1 MNSTRTATLS
11 LWVTLTCLV
20 GFGMF
25 VMKNQVQNLE
35 NELASINR
43 NIEEDVKTIHI
54 LKAEWSHLNNPS
66 RLRALATKHISLNQV
81 KAEQI
86 INYSALPFD
95 YEQGESGRRLLARKN
110 ISNQAERN
118 KELKRLATRFLQ
130 VESGS
135 FSQV

>member
-118 KELKRLATRFLQ
+118 KELERLVKAQR
-130 VESGS
+130 
-135 FSQV
+135 

>member
-110 ISNQAERN
+110 ISNQAECN
-118 KELKRLATRFLQ
+118 KELKRLVKAQR
-130 VESGS
+130 
-135 FSQV
+135 

>member
-11 LWVTLTCLV
+11 LWVTLTCLD

-118 KELKRLATRFLQ
+118 KELKRLVKAQR
-130 VESGS
+130 
-135 FSQV
+135 

>member
-118 KELKRLATRFLQ
+118 TELKRLVKAQR
-130 VESGS
+130 
-135 FSQV
+135 

>member
-118 KELKRLATRFLQ
+118 LSLIHI
-130 VESGS
+130 
-135 FSQV
+135 

>member
-54 LKAEWSHLNNPS
+54 LKAEWRHLNNPS

-118 KELKRLATRFLQ
+118 KELKRLVKAQR
-130 VESGS
+130 
-135 FSQV
+135 